1 MYILMNTVKN
11 FTTIHLVLNLID
23 VLELAILLMTSTCSY
38 KNGKYLAS
46 IIDDLAITLDE
57 VKEAYNE
64 ETRGN

>member
-1 MYILMNTVKN
+1 M
-11 FTTIHLVLNLID
+11 
-23 VLELAILLMTSTCSY
+23 LELAILLMTSTCSY

-46 IIDDLAITLDE
+46 ITDDLAITLDE